1 MIAPFTKALNHR
13 QILTLGRDSA
23 VGPQELTCSLVRYH
37 RLLQSFSEATMPAMQ
52 TRNPVSSANIMGH
65 PMHPILI
72 TLPIGLFV
80 AVALF
85 DLIFWQTGTEMWAT
99 GALWLLGAGLIA
111 AALAAVTGLI
121 DFLGDRRIRA
131 LGDAWQ
137 HAIGNVIMVLIQLFS
152 FYQRYRYGTSAVVP
166 LGLILSLVAV
176 CILLFTGWKGGEM
189 VFRHRVAVYDEPRP

>member
-1 MIAPFTKALNHR
+1 M
-13 QILTLGRDSA
+13 
-23 VGPQELTCSLVRYH
+23 E
-37 RLLQSFSEATMPAMQ
+37 
-52 TRNPVSSANIMGH
+52 TRNPVSSANVIGH

-80 AVALF
+80 ATFLF
-85 DLIFWQTGTEMWAT
+85 DVIFWRTATEAFAT
-99 GALWLLGAGLIA
+99 GALWLLGAGLIG
-111 AALAAVTGLI
+111 AALAAATGLI

-137 HAIGNVIMVLIQLFS
+137 HAIGNVVLVLVQLFS

-176 CILLFTGWKGGEM
+176 CIMLFTGWKGGEM

>member
-1 MIAPFTKALNHR
+1 M
-13 QILTLGRDSA
+13 
-23 VGPQELTCSLVRYH
+23 E
-37 RLLQSFSEATMPAMQ
+37 
-52 TRNPVSSANIMGH
+52 TRNPASSANLMGH
-65 PMHPILI
+65 PIHPILI

-80 AVALF
+80 ATLLF
-85 DLIFWQTGTEMWAT
+85 DLVFWQTGSEAFAT

-111 AALAAVTGLI
+111 AAAAAVTGLI

-137 HAIGNVIMVLIQLFS
+137 HAIGNVILVLVQLFS

-166 LGLILSLVAV
+166 LGLILSFVSV

-189 VFRHRVAVYDEPRP
+189 VFRHRVAVYDEPRQ

>member
-1 MIAPFTKALNHR
+1 M
-13 QILTLGRDSA
+13 
-23 VGPQELTCSLVRYH
+23 E
-37 RLLQSFSEATMPAMQ
+37 
-52 TRNPVSSANIMGH
+52 TRNPVSSANLMGH

-80 AVALF
+80 ATFLF
-85 DLIFWQTGTEMWAT
+85 DLIFWRTGTEAFAT
-99 GALWLLGAGLIA
+99 GALWLLGAGLVA
-111 AALAAVTGLI
+111 AAAAAVTGLI

-137 HAIGNVIMVLIQLFS
+137 HAIGNVILVLVQLFS

-166 LGLILSLVAV
+166 LGLVLSLVAV

>member
-1 MIAPFTKALNHR
+1 
-13 QILTLGRDSA
+13 
-23 VGPQELTCSLVRYH
+23 
-37 RLLQSFSEATMPAMQ
+37 
-52 TRNPVSSANIMGH
+52 MGH
-65 PMHPILI
+65 PIHPILI

-80 AVALF
+80 ATLLF
-85 DLIFWQTGTEMWAT
+85 DLVFWQTGSEAFAT

-111 AALAAVTGLI
+111 AAAAAVTGLI

-137 HAIGNVIMVLIQLFS
+137 HAIGNVILVLVQLFS

-166 LGLILSLVAV
+166 LGLILSFVAV

-189 VFRHRVAVYDEPRP
+189 VFRHRVAVYDEPRR

>member
-1 MIAPFTKALNHR
+1 
-13 QILTLGRDSA
+13 
-23 VGPQELTCSLVRYH
+23 
-37 RLLQSFSEATMPAMQ
+37 
-52 TRNPVSSANIMGH
+52 MGH
-65 PMHPILI
+65 PIHPILI

-80 AVALF
+80 ATLLF
-85 DLIFWQTGTEMWAT
+85 DLIFWQTGGEAFAT

-111 AALAAVTGLI
+111 AAAAAVTGLI

-137 HAIGNVIMVLIQLFS
+137 HAIGNVILVLVQLFS

-166 LGLILSLVAV
+166 LGLILSFVSV

-189 VFRHRVAVYDEPRP
+189 VFRHRVAVYDEPRQ